1 MGVDCPDYVNH
12 VAGYAS
18 MAPQSARHR
27 RQLNCRQPEFPPV
40 PTRFY
45 WLIVCIF
52 GTCQP
57 GYHVMRTRFWKTL
70 LALMVLCGPL
80 TSPPVSE
87 AGQRARGR
95 ARAAEQN
102 PGVARI
108 PQENPGRGRS
118 NKSRIYQDPAST
130 SGYDSG
136 YDLGVADGQDGQ
148 RYDPVRH
155 KDYRDAMRGFASTY
169 GSKDAYKTNFR
180 TGFRQGYE
188 DGYREGART
197 R

>member
-1 MGVDCPDYVNH
+1 
-12 VAGYAS
+12 
-18 MAPQSARHR
+18 
-27 RQLNCRQPEFPPV
+27 
-40 PTRFY
+40 
-45 WLIVCIF
+45 
-52 GTCQP
+52 
-57 GYHVMRTRFWKTL
+57 MRKRFWKTL
-70 LALMVLCGPL
+70 LAIIVCGPL
-80 TSPPVSE
+80 GAPPLSD

-102 PGVARI
+102 PGVSRN
-108 PQENPGRGRS
+108 PQDNPGRGRA
-118 NKSRIYQDPAST
+118 NGSRIYQDPAST
-130 SGYDSG
+130 AGFEYGYG
-136 YDLGVADGQDGQ
+136 LGLSDGQDGQ

-155 KDYRDAMRGFASTY
+155 REYRDAQRGYASSY